1 MNKIFTI
8 FILLIS
14 LFCYHHTQAQS
25 FILRGRVVK
34 PDYTPVSGVKVF
46 IENFEPT
53 TSNTNGEFALSI
65 PQDIGNPKN
74 IRITKDGLEYKQ
86 HFYRPIETSFP
97 LEIIIDF
104 PIRILSGKVIYK
116 NGRNVINAS
125 VSLKEGQLKDSVHTD
140 NLGYFKMLLP
150 EGINVSMITNKNL
163 MLVNGREVKKENTRM
178 EKTNFIQVRLVE
190 DLAVSFYTIAVY
202 DKYKQPITGAKVNI
216 NGIIYHLDKQGFV
229 KTNNPNLKK
238 SVITVE
244 DFKMLGMPLFND
256 VDNFVEIYVE
266 KQSLPANVTTKE
278 NSKTDKGKNE
288 PLKSELNN
296 TDVVEFASK
305 QDSSKSKYEG
315 EISII
320 SLNIENSRRD
330 FENNNKGIA
339 DKLEQ
344 LSRKLSSDVNITPA
358 QIDGLKYQL
367 GDLEKIFAANDVSY
381 EKSKV
386 QTQSLLSRL
395 KEAILQKDSIGRE
408 LLAAEKA
415 KKELE
420 QEKKKIEIERKEEE
434 ANFKTQLWA
443 ISSVSV
449 MLTVLL
455 LVVYI
460 FSSRLKKQKKEV
472 EKTKNELVEKVQEIE
487 YKNTQLR
494 TTLEELKKAQA
505 QLVSTEKMAS
515 LGQLTAGIAHE
526 INNPVNF
533 TYAGALSLKTDF
545 SDLIRLLE
553 QYRQIT
559 VENVESVLPL
569 AKSVEK
575 EVAYPEI
582 REEIDEL
589 LVSIKR
595 GAERTME
602 IVKSLRT
609 FARLDEDTFK
619 KVDIEENLNAT
630 LVMLN
635 SQYKDR
641 IEIVKQYGKIPQ
653 VECFPGQMNQVFMN
667 ILLNA
672 VQATKGNGKI
682 FISTSYPSVNADSAK
697 YKEAVE
703 ISIRDTGTGMSEE
716 VKKNIFEPFF
726 TTKDV
731 GSGSGLGLSVSFGIL
746 EKHKGEIKVF
756 SEEGKGAEFVIILPL
771 NALQVHSTALNN

>member
-1 MNKIFTI
+1 MNKISTI
-8 FILLIS
+8 FFLLFF
-14 LFCYHHTQAQS
+14 LFCYHHAQTQS
-25 FILRGRVVK
+25 FVLRGRVVK

-46 IENFEPT
+46 IENFEPA
-53 TSNTNGEFALSI
+53 TSNINGEFVISI

-74 IRITKDGLEYKQ
+74 VRIIRDGLEYKQ
-86 HFYRPIETSFP
+86 HIYRPIETSFP
-97 LEIIIDF
+97 LEIIVDA
-104 PIRILSGKVIYK
+104 PIRILSGKVVYK
-116 NGRNVINAS
+116 DGKGVINAS
-125 VSLKEGQLKDSVHTD
+125 ISLKEGVLKDSVHTD
-140 NLGYFKMLLP
+140 NLGYFRMLLP
-150 EGINVSMITNKNL
+150 EGINISMLVDKNL
-163 MLVNGREVKKENTRM
+163 ILVNGKEVRKENTRM
-178 EKTNFIQVRLVE
+178 EKANFIQVRLVE
-190 DLAVSFYTIAVY
+190 NQAVSLYTIAVY
-202 DKYKQPITGAKVNI
+202 DKYKKPITSSKVSI
-216 NGIIYHLDKQGFV
+216 DGTIYNLNRQGFI

-244 DFKMLGMPLFND
+244 GFKILGTPLFNATN
-256 VDNFVEIYVE
+256 NFIEIYVE
-266 KQSLPANVTTKE
+266 KQSAAANVTIKE
-278 NSKTDKGKNE
+278 NNKNDKETNE
-288 PLKSELNN
+288 LLRDEANN
-296 TDVVEFASK
+296 TSIVQSADR

-330 FENNNKGIA
+330 FENNNKDIA

-344 LSRKLSSDVNITPA
+344 LSKKLSSDVNITPA
-358 QIDGLKYQL
+358 QIDALKYQL
-367 GDLEKIFAANDVSY
+367 GDLEKILAANDVSY
-381 EKSKV
+381 EKTKM
-386 QTQSLLSRL
+386 QTQSLLSKL

-420 QEKKKIEIERKEEE
+420 QEKKKIEIERREEE
-434 ANFKTQLWA
+434 ANFKTQLWTV
-443 ISSVSV
+443 SSVSV
-449 MLTVLL
+449 MLTALL
-455 LVVYI
+455 LMVYI
-460 FSSRLKKQKKEV
+460 FSNRIRKQKKEV

-487 YKNTQLR
+487 QKNTQLR
-494 TTLEELKKAQA
+494 ATLDELKKAQA
-505 QLVSTEKMAS
+505 QLVSAEKMAS

-559 VENVESVLPL
+559 VENVASVLPL
-569 AKSVEK
+569 AKGVEK
-575 EVAYPEI
+575 EIAYPEI
-582 REEIDEL
+582 KEEIDGL

-595 GAERTME
+595 GAERTAE

-672 VQATKGNGKI
+672 VQATKGDGKI
-682 FISTSYPSVNADSAK
+682 FISTSYPSVHADSAK

-703 ISIRDTGTGMSEE
+703 ISIRDTGMGMSEE

-756 SEEGKGAEFVIILPL
+756 SEVGKGSEFVIILPL
-771 NALQVHSTALNN
+771 NALQVQTNS

>member
-1 MNKIFTI
+1 MNKTSII

-14 LFCYHHTQAQS
+14 LFCYHHTQAQN
-25 FILRGRVVK
+25 FVLRGRVVK

-53 TSNTNGEFALSI
+53 TSNTNGEFAVSI

-74 IRITKDGLEYKQ
+74 VRITKDGLEYKQ

-97 LEIIIDF
+97 LEIIVDF
-104 PIRILSGKVIYK
+104 PIRILSGNVIYK
-116 NGRNVINAS
+116 DGKGVINAS
-125 VSLKEGQLKDSVHTD
+125 ISLKEGVLKDSVHTD

-150 EGINVSMITNKNL
+150 EGINVNMITNKNL
-163 MLVNGREVKKENTRM
+163 ILVNGKEVKKENTRM
-178 EKTNFIQVRLVE
+178 EKANFMQVRLIENLV
-190 DLAVSFYTIAVY
+190 ASFYTIAVY
-202 DKYKQPITGAKVNI
+202 DKYKKPITSAKVSI
-216 NGIIYHLDKQGFV
+216 DGTIYNLNKQGFI

-238 SVITVE
+238 SVITIE
-244 DFKMLGMPLFND
+244 GFKILGTPLFND
-256 VDNFVEIYVE
+256 ANNFVEIYVE
-266 KQSLPANVTTKE
+266 KQSLAANVTIKE
-278 NSKTDKGKNE
+278 NIKSGKEKNE
-288 PLKSELNN
+288 LLKSEVNN
-296 TDVVEFASK
+296 TNLVESTTR
-305 QDSSKSKYEG
+305 QDSSKSRYEG

-344 LSRKLSSDVNITPA
+344 LSKKLSSDANITPA
-358 QIDGLKYQL
+358 QIDALKYQL
-367 GDLEKIFAANDVSY
+367 GDLEKILAANDVSY

-386 QTQSLLSRL
+386 QTQSLLSKL

-443 ISSVSV
+443 VSSVSV
-449 MLTVLL
+449 MLSALL
-455 LVVYI
+455 LMVYI
-460 FSSRLKKQKKEV
+460 FSNRIKKQKKEV

-487 YKNTQLR
+487 QKNTQLR
-494 TTLEELKKAQA
+494 TTLDELKKAQA
-505 QLVSTEKMAS
+505 QLVSAEKMAS

-559 VENVESVLPL
+559 VENVASVLPL
-569 AKSVEK
+569 AKGVEK
-575 EVAYPEI
+575 EIAYPEI
-582 REEIDEL
+582 KEEIDGL

-595 GAERTME
+595 GAERTAE

-619 KVDIEENLNAT
+619 KVDIEENLDAT

-682 FISTSYPSVNADSAK
+682 FISTSYPSVHADNAK

-703 ISIRDTGTGMSEE
+703 ISIRDTGMGMSEE

-731 GSGSGLGLSVSFGIL
+731 GAGSGLGLSVSFGIL

-756 SEEGKGAEFVIILPL
+756 SEVGKGAEFVIILPL
-771 NALQVHSTALNN
+771 NALQVHNTN